1 MKIDLPPSLLVHTR
15 FLTLVARQFG
25 NSTVADVSVIV
36 LKLSGCSSR
45 SASRRSNG
53 AFGGEG
59 KGGAKN
65 ADAR

>member
-1 MKIDLPPSLLVHTR
+1 MEIDLPPSLLVRTR
-15 FLTLVARQFG
+15 FLILVARQFG
-25 NSTVADVSVIV
+25 NSTVANVSVIV

-45 SASRRSNG
+45 SASRRSSG

-59 KGGAKN
+59 QGDAKN